1 MADNSNCQDGRE
13 SNGEISPK
21 EEAEDLKNQANNLF
35 KGIIEIQSVLVVVG
49 VWIGVVSCDFFFA
62 LEGKY
67 EDAIASYSMAIEL
80 NPSVPAY
87 FGNRSFCYL
96 KTEYYGLALAD
107 ANKAIQ
113 LDKKYIKVSKLKLI
127 HV

>member
-1 MADNSNCQDGRE
+1 M
-13 SNGEISPK
+13 I
-21 EEAEDLKNQANNLF
+21 F
-35 KGIIEIQSVLVVVG
+35 V
-49 VWIGVVSCDFFFA
+49 

-67 EDAIASYSMAIEL
+67 EDAIALYSMAIEL

-87 FGNRSFCYL
+87 HGNRSFCYL

-113 LDKKYIKVSKLKLI
+113 MDKKYIKVSKPCS
-127 HV
+127 V